1 MHEGVLLDGAARL
14 LLVQGILCGGAVRG
28 RRCDVGDLLGV
39 GMLATNL
46 GDANVTGLASLGE
59 RVVAAVEVLALLH
72 VVVSM

>member
-1 MHEGVLLDGAARL
+1 
-14 LLVQGILCGGAVRG
+14 
-28 RRCDVGDLLGV
+28 VGDLLGV